1 MPIIAEIKSLS
12 KVLSREGCM
21 TLLRWRN
28 MVWPQ
33 CSLTLVWS
41 QGRQCQ
47 PELGQRGMKMQSSSV
62 CAMFALLVTLT
73 GLLWLGGLMAISVIP
88 WGADCEARAPNS
100 CT

>member
-1 MPIIAEIKSLS
+1 MPIIAEIRSLS

-47 PELGQRGMKMQSSSV
+47 PESGQRGMKMQSSSV
-62 CAMFALLVTLT
+62 CFISDTDRSTMAWWTD
-73 GLLWLGGLMAISVIP
+73 GNICNSLGCRL
-88 WGADCEARAPNS
+88 
-100 CT
+100 

>member
-1 MPIIAEIKSLS
+1 MHDSAKMEEHGMATVQPDT
-12 KVLSREGCM
+12 G
-21 TLLRWRN
+21 
-28 MVWPQ
+28 
-33 CSLTLVWS
+33 VWS